1 MRARG
6 GREAGRDVTRRA
18 RQVVMICHAFF
29 RGHKEKRHPVIGG
42 VAWWLKKGVMQS
54 IALRL
59 LLYANFIFIIL
70 DAPNISFRTSNG
82 NPVYPDMLD

>member
-1 MRARG
+1 MAVM
-6 GREAGRDVTRRA
+6 AGRCDPTAVTNREGLSRLFSWA
-18 RQVVMICHAFF
+18 Q
-29 RGHKEKRHPVIGG
+29 EKRHPVIGG

-54 IALRL
+54 TALRL

-70 DAPNISFRTSNG
+70 DAPKIPFRTSNG